1 MHRVHYF
8 GRLIREPPVQ
18 CGAVHSRVEGFES
31 DKEASEQVVVVVESG
46 KKEVPLVV
54 LDQLVEDYRPQQRYK
69 EEVRPLSSP
78 FSNKIVNGE
87 IEHVLLLYSTDL
99 ILPNRLYFQRYH
111 STVRSGTELHTI
123 S

>member
-8 GRLIREPPVQ
+8 GRLIREPPVH
-18 CGAVHSRVEGFES
+18 CVHSRVEGFE
-31 DKEASEQVVVVVESG
+31 DKEQVVVVESG

-99 ILPNRLYFQRYH
+99 ILPNRLHFQRYH